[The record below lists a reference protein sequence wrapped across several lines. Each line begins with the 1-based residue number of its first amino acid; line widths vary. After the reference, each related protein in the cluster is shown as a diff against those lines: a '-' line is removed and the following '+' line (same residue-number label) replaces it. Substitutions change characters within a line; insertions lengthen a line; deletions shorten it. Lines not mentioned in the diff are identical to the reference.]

1 MNSQPL
7 PTRQHVQD
15 AYAAV
20 QKNLREN
27 TTDLTQEALAEKSD
41 TSKDYQTLLERAKR
55 CPNLF
60 YFIRIAIA
68 LDVDPVLVLSM
79 VLRRLGL

>member
-1 MNSQPL
+1 MKQL
-7 PTRQHVQD
+7 PTRQQVQE
-15 AYAAV
+15 AYSEV

-27 TTDLTQEALAEKSD
+27 TTDLTQEALAEKSE

-55 CPNLF
+55 CPNLL
-60 YFIRIAIA
+60 YFIRIAMA

-79 VLRRLGL
+79 VMRRLGL